1 MTQSLSCA
9 PEALWNSVRVR
20 IVEPAYS
27 GKALIT
33 VIGDPTEAVHEV
45 STAEL
50 IAIAN
55 EVSNPTPAPPMRTIS
70 DSTWKAALSRAAVC
84 RSFLSTPSPKRET
97 LVSAALKLGLSVR
110 TLQRDLTKMRR
121 VDHPAVLVPQRGGR
135 PVGSSMISSEVALLI
150 EQKIDQVYLQG
161 NQPTLHETAEEIRAQ
176 CRAAGLPQPSDK
188 TVGLRV
194 ERKDAY
200 DVLKRRRGSKVA
212 KYLRRPM
219 VGHIEASRAFEC
231 IQIDHTLADV
241 ILRSD
246 DSYRVVLGR
255 PWVTLAMD
263 VRTRIVVGV
272 YVTFDPPSAT
282 SVAICMVNV
291 LTPKEPFLEWLGL
304 EGTWPAFGQPE
315 LIYVDNGKDFHSKAL
330 QRGCEAIGADLQ
342 YRPVGSPH
350 YGGLIERLIG
360 TMMGRC
366 RLLPG
371 CTQRDVRARGDYDA
385 EAKAVMTLSEF
396 RAWFVNEIVT
406 QYHPRGHR
414 ALGHPPLTEWK
425 AAVEEHGAPKKLPAS
440 WSLFEVFAAFLPGV
454 KRRVQRYG
462 IQWENHYYWHS
473 TLAEWIGTAESREIF
488 YDPRDIRFIYLRGP
502 NGLVIRAEA
511 TQSKVPSISL
521 AEWKAHRTQGMR
533 LTQDPAF
540 IAMRDAGLL
549 VRREMIE
556 DASKAT
562 AKSLRAQARSR
573 QSREQSPP
581 MLTFEPKHIASE
593 ALAVCDVPAETILP
607 PIVYDAEIWSL

>member
-1 MTQSLSCA
+1 MSKTLFHAS
-9 PEALWNSVRVR
+9 EALWNSVRVR
-20 IVEPAYS
+20 IVEPAYL
-27 GKALIT
+27 GIVLIT
-33 VIGDPTEAVHEV
+33 VIDDPTEAVHEV
-45 STAEL
+45 PPSEL

-55 EVSNPTPAPPMRTIS
+55 EISKPLPAPATGSIS
-70 DSTWKAALSRAAVC
+70 DSAWKTALHRATVCRGLLSLQSPTRESLANAAL
-84 RSFLSTPSPKRET
+84 E
-97 LVSAALKLGLSVR
+97 LGLSLR
-110 TLQRDLTKMRR
+110 TLQRDLKKMRR

-135 PVGSSMISSEVALLI
+135 PVGSSMISPEVELLI
-150 EQKIDQVYLQG
+150 EQKIDQLYLQG
-161 NQPTLHETAEEIRAQ
+161 NQPTLHETAEEIRAH
-176 CRAAGLPQPSDK
+176 CRLVGLTQPSDK
-188 TVGLRV
+188 TVRLRV
-194 ERKDAY
+194 ERKDASEI
-200 DVLKRRRGSKVA
+200 LKRRCGSKVA
-212 KYLRRPM
+212 KYLRAPM

-263 VRTRIVVGV
+263 VRTRMVVGV

-304 EGTWPAFGQPE
+304 EGTWPAFGRPE
-315 LIYVDNGKDFHSKAL
+315 LIYVDNGKDFHSKAM
-330 QRGCEAIGADLQ
+330 QRGCEAIGTDLQ

-385 EAKAVMTLSEF
+385 EAKAIMTLSEF

-414 ALGHPPLTEWK
+414 ALGHPPLNEWQM
-425 AAVEEHGAPKKLPAS
+425 AVEEHGAPKKLPAS
-440 WSLFEVFAAFLPGV
+440 WSLFEVFAAFLPSEQ
-454 KRRVQRYG
+454 RRIQRYG
-462 IQWENHYYWHS
+462 IQWQNHYYWHPA
-473 TLAEWIGTAESREIF
+473 LAEWIGTAEFREIY

-502 NGLVIRAEA
+502 NGMMLRAET
-511 TQSKVPSISL
+511 TQSKVPTISL
-521 AEWKAHRTQGMR
+521 GEWKAHRAQGKR
-533 LTQDPAF
+533 VTQDPAF

-549 VRREMIE
+549 VRREMID

-562 AKSLRAQARSR
+562 AKSLRAQTRNR
-573 QSREQSPP
+573 LSREQSPP
-581 MLTFEPKHIASE
+581 MLTFEPKNTVPKSTTAPDLPEKFAS
-593 ALAVCDVPAETILP
+593 VPI
-607 PIVYDAEIWSL
+607 IYDAEIWSL